1 MPYSTLKLLFV
12 SASHFFPRELCLS
25 SNTFLYTLFSIFYVL
40 KLCST
45 SGPIS
50 NRTASSFLK
59 TTTSD
64 NCAFLAPMLAQAMHA
79 LLTSNR
85 ILFSKYFIS
94 LTNKPNRTEQ
104 HKIITTEER
113 TNKTQKCRLI

>member
-1 MPYSTLKLLFV
+1 MMCLL
-12 SASHFFPRELCLS
+12 
-25 SNTFLYTLFSIFYVL
+25 
-40 KLCST
+40 LCST

-59 TTTSD
+59 TTASD

-79 LLTSNR
+79 LLTGNR
-85 ILFSKYFIS
+85 ILFSKDCIS

-104 HKIITTEER
+104 HNRIITEER
-113 TNKTQKCRLI
+113 TTNKTQKMSTYIAIPFHE